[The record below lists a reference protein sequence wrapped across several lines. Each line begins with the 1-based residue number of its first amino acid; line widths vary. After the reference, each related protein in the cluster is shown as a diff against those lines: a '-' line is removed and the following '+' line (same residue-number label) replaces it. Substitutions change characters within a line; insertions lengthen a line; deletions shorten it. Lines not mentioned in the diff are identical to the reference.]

1 MSADE
6 QAPGLENAFDTLTRL
21 AGKMDARVNRADER
35 IDNFDVKMAALADAQ
50 TRRERAFLEAWT
62 KTAMAT
68 IPNKLSELITK
79 VSELA
84 DAQTRMASRLDA
96 LIDIISNGR
105 NGKG

>member
-1 MSADE
+1 MSMDE
-6 QAPGLENAFDTLTRL
+6 RASRLESAFATLTRL
-21 AGKMDARVNRADER
+21 AAKMDARVDRADER

-62 KTAMAT
+62 KTAVAT

-84 DAQTRMASRLDA
+84 DAQARMAGRLDA
-96 LIDIISNGR
+96 LIDIINDGR
-105 NGKG
+105 NCN